1 MKKVGENICLAPHCE
16 EPILLVDRMT
26 LFCSEHS
33 KRFFAFWSRYEVD
46 SELENMLE
54 DDEEFQKEFLTDM
67 VYDFCYEDIEE
78 WKKINTPPIKNKQKT
93 KNKKRVKNESK

>member
-1 MKKVGENICLAPHCE
+1 MKIDENICLAPHCE
-16 EPILLVDRMT
+16 EPILLVDIMT
-26 LFCSEHS
+26 LFCAEHS

-54 DDEEFQKEFLTDM
+54 IDEEFQKEFFTDM

-78 WKKINTPPIKNKQKT
+78 WKKINTPPIKNKQKRKKKKN
-93 KNKKRVKNESK
+93 KNKKRK